1 MQWAAGRMDRKAP
14 KIPDQLEK
22 RLRLRRLRPEIEPLA
37 RELVDLA
44 SAGSRELW
52 PELTN
57 ERLKEDHAFR
67 ERFYILA
74 HDGMY
79 AAQERMVE
87 RILSRVPLDDSET
100 ILFRGV
106 ADSIAWTMI
115 GGQLC
120 YARRFYRNQKQPN
133 LAQSNFESVVL
144 AARAMRARDS
154 GCMPLITDLTSFVQI
169 GDLMCVSSKRQMT
182 LVEVKEGQHNNRV
195 LEMVNFYRQ
204 SGCEK
209 FREILT
215 KTETPRTVKQ
225 FERVM
230 RQEARMDFVG
240 EVMGKGFATDP
251 DTGIAVSIP
260 EPYIPMTSWDEAL
273 DELIEKAKD
282 KNWAYDVQDS
292 LFMGAY
298 SGDPWSMRGHLAF
311 LGSLGL
317 AGDLEKDFHV
327 IRLADCMT
335 HPLAPPLFSR
345 PLAVE
350 TMFDMLF
357 GRLNVCVAVNI
368 PNLIQECEMTGL
380 NARQATR
387 KELAEARRVD
397 ADPLIVDGKGVVFE
411 LEGREML
418 LVGGI
423 VFRMLF
429 HGQRPASVIRG
440 YLENSDAVKAPAEI
454 G

>member
-1 MQWAAGRMDRKAP
+1 M
-14 KIPDQLEK
+14 E
-22 RLRLRRLRPEIEPLA
+22 
-37 RELVDLA
+37 LA

-52 PELTN
+52 PELTH
-57 ERLKEDHAFR
+57 ERLKGDPAFR
-67 ERFYILA
+67 ERFHVLA

-87 RILSRVPLDDSET
+87 RILTGVPLDDSET

-106 ADSIAWTMI
+106 ADSIAWGMI

-120 YARRFYRNQKQPN
+120 YARRFYRDQKQPN

-144 AARAMRARDS
+144 AAHAMRERDP
-154 GCMPLITDLTSFVQI
+154 GCMPLITDLTSFIQV
-169 GDLMCVSSKRQMT
+169 GDLMCVSSKRRMRF
-182 LVEVKEGQHNNRV
+182 VEVKEGEHNRRV
-195 LEMVNFYRQ
+195 LEMVNFYQQ

-209 FREILT
+209 YREILT

-230 RQEARMDFVG
+230 RQEARMEFVG

-260 EPYIPMTSWDEAL
+260 EPYIPMASWVDAL
-273 DELIEKAKD
+273 DELIEKAKE
-282 KNWAYDVQDS
+282 KSWAYDVQDS
-292 LFMGAY
+292 LFIGAY
-298 SGDPWSMRGHLAF
+298 SGDPWSARGHIAF
-311 LGSLGL
+311 LGSLGG
-317 AGDLEKDFHV
+317 AGDLERDFHV
-327 IRLADCMT
+327 IRLANCMS

-357 GRLNVCVAVNI
+357 GRLNVCVAANI
-368 PNLIQECEMTGL
+368 PDLIQECEMAGL

-387 KELAEARRVD
+387 KELAEARRMD
-397 ADPLIVDGKGVVFE
+397 TDPILVNGKGVVFE
-411 LEGREML
+411 LEGREMM
-418 LVGGI
+418 LVEGI
-423 VFRMLF
+423 IFRMLF

-440 YLENSDAVKAPAEI
+440 YLENSDAIDVPAETE
-454 G
+454 